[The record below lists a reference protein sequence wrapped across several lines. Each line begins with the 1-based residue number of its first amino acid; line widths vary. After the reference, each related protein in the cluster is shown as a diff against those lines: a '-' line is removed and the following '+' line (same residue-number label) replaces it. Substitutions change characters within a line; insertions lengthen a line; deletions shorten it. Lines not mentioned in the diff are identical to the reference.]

1 MTKIDDCY
9 RLLMSAIVQQSI
21 LDYVNSL
28 IDIYKKGYVRS
39 DCLYISENKHYD
51 ILKDCED
58 FFHSPMFGLYSD
70 LDYEILKRKC
80 REFAKKNDNIT
91 SCIMIVRKKNQIS
104 IRVQDI
110 VYISR

>member
-1 MTKIDDCY
+1 MTKTDYCY

-39 DCLYISENKHYD
+39 DCLYINENKHYD
-51 ILKDCED
+51 VLKDCED
-58 FFHSPMFGLYSD
+58 FFRSPMFGLYSD
-70 LDYEILKRKC
+70 LDCEVLKRKC

-91 SCIMIVRKKNQIS
+91 NCIMVVRKKN
-104 IRVQDI
+104 
-110 VYISR
+110 